1 MNGLNR
7 VIIFLLFL
15 VLFLCVVGIAIF
27 PFGALSLA
35 QQLISR
41 LDESLTQGFFDFGF
55 RFRLAQIAVV
65 VAAALL
71 FIPLIWLE
79 IRRTRPVTVRVQ
91 TAGAGEATLTADS
104 VTRRLTWHIDQLAD
118 VVGVTPEVKAHGG
131 SVDIKLY
138 VRTTPD
144 IEVPMKTEEI
154 LAVTREVIEQRMGLR
169 LGKAEV
175 QIDHAPYA
183 ESATIEKESQR

>member
-7 VIIFLLFL
+7 LIVFLFFV
-15 VLFLCVVGIAIF
+15 VLFLCLVSVAVF

-35 QQLISR
+35 QQLISN
-41 LDESLTQGFFDFGF
+41 LNEALTQAFYDFGA
-55 RFRLAQIAVV
+55 RFRLAQVVVV

-71 FIPLIWLE
+71 FIPLIWLQV
-79 IRRTRPVTVRVQ
+79 RRTRPVTLRIQ
-91 TAGAGEATLTADS
+91 TAGAGAATLTADS
-104 VTRRLTWHIDQLAD
+104 VSRRLTWHIDQLSD
-118 VVGVTPEVKAHGG
+118 VVSVTPEVKAHGN
-131 SVDIKLY
+131 SVDIKLN

-169 LGKAEV
+169 LGKVEV
-175 QIDHAPYA
+175 QIDHAPYT
-183 ESATIEKESQR
+183 ESAAIEKGLQR

>member
-7 VIIFLLFL
+7 FIVFLLFL
-15 VLFLCVVGIAIF
+15 LLFLCLIGFAVF

-35 QQLISR
+35 QRALSS
-41 LDESLTQGFFDFGF
+41 LDERLTQAFYDYGAQ
-55 RFRLAQIAVV
+55 FRLAQVIVTAAV
-65 VAAALL
+65 AILL
-71 FIPLIWLE
+71 IPLIWLE
-79 IRRTRPVTVRVQ
+79 IRRTRPFTVRVQ
-91 TAGAGEATLTADS
+91 TAGAGAATLTADS
-104 VTRRLTWHIDQLAD
+104 ITRRITWHIDQLAD
-118 VVGVTPEVKAHGG
+118 VIGVTPEVKARGN
-131 SVDIKLY
+131 SVDIKLN

-154 LAVTREVIEQRMGLR
+154 LAVTREVVEQRMGLR

-183 ESATIEKESQR
+183 EQPTIEKGTQR